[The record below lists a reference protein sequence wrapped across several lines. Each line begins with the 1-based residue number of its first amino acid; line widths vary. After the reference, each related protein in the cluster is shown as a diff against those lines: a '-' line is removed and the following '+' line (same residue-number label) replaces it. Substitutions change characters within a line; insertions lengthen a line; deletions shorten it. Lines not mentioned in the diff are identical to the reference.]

1 MSYAVISLINRIISW
16 CSESNLHHFITK
28 CNKGKTLKQLNDLQ
42 PSRLWRLQEIRLNR
56 FSLSQLQ
63 TTNKLVQALSFP
75 LTNSLFNKQQ
85 MQQRKDSKKQPKSSA
100 TSLSSRLQET
110 RLLKI
115 SSTLTNCSHTWSLP
129 TQVTSKNPQKPQLI
143 PNQNLETK
151 TKSVLKNQIV

>member
-1 MSYAVISLINRIISW
+1 MTKKHLIVEMSYAVISLINRIISW

-85 MQQRKDSKKQPKSSA
+85 MQQRKDSKKQPKA
-100 TSLSSRLQET
+100 LQPPCLQGYK
-110 RLLKI
+110 RQDFSK
-115 SSTLTNCSHTWSLP
+115 SLP
-129 TQVTSKNPQKPQLI
+129 HLQTAVTLGLFQPK
-143 PNQNLETK
+143 
-151 TKSVLKNQIV
+151 